1 MFSFLELKILPPVVA
16 LIAAG
21 LMWLLSHYIEMPVVD
36 FQYKL
41 AICSLWVGLGL
52 GVDFLAIWQF
62 RRSKTTVN
70 PLRPNN
76 ATSLV
81 NAGIYQYTRNPMYL
95 GNFMFLTAWLI
106 WLGSPVNLVGLIF
119 YVSYIN
125 QFQIKP
131 EERALISLFGDSYSR
146 YRKSVRRWI

>member
-41 AICSLWVGLGL
+41 AICALWVGLGL

-62 RRSKTTVN
+62 WRSKTTVN

-76 ATSLV
+76 TTSLV
-81 NAGIYQYTRNPMYL
+81 SAGIYQYTRNPMYL
-95 GNFMFLTAWLI
+95 GNFIFLTAWLI
-106 WLGSPVNLVGLIF
+106 WLGSPLNLLGLIF

-131 EERALISLFGDSYSR
+131 EERALLSLFGDSYNR
-146 YRKSVRRWI
+146 YCKSVRRWI

>member
-16 LIAAG
+16 LIAVG
-21 LMWLLSHYIEMPVVD
+21 LMWLLSHYIEMPVVN

-41 AICSLWVGLGL
+41 AICAFWVGLGL

-62 RRSKTTVN
+62 RRLKTTVN

-81 NAGIYQYTRNPMYL
+81 SAGIYQYTRNPMYL

-106 WLGSPVNLVGLIF
+106 WLGSPLNLVCLIF

-131 EERALISLFGDSYSR
+131 EERALLSLFGDSYSR